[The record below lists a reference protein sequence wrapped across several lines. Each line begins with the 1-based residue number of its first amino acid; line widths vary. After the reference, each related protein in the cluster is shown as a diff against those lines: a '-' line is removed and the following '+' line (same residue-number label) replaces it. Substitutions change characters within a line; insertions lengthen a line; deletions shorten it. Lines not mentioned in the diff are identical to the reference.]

1 MGVKGRRPAVPGG
14 ASMGCKRPVAENL
27 MTGPRVGR
35 RVRLQHQQARRRLR
49 ARWART
55 ARAEEGRGGEG
66 TETFANC
73 SRGRGR
79 ATSTWTSH
87 LHLDERTRNPA
98 SLSCAPATCQH
109 PRWLTGQGR
118 GRLWGWVQLPPLT
131 PPPAAEWKGPDLPVP
146 TGAASPRPRGA
157 KETHTLPS

>member
-14 ASMGCKRPVAENL
+14 ASMGHIRPVAENL

-35 RVRLQHQQARRRLR
+35 RVRLRHQQARRRLR

-55 ARAEEGRGGEG
+55 ARAEEGRGGDRDLCELQPWEG
-66 TETFANC
+66 
-73 SRGRGR
+73 
-79 ATSTWTSH
+79 TSH

-98 SLSCAPATCQH
+98 SLSCAPATCRH

>member
-1 MGVKGRRPAVPGG
+1 MPGG
-14 ASMGCKRPVAENL
+14 ASMGHIRPVAENL

-35 RVRLQHQQARRRLR
+35 RVRLRHQQARRRLR

-79 ATSTWTSH
+79 ATSTWMSEH
-87 LHLDERTRNPA
+87 GTR
-98 SLSCAPATCQH
+98 
-109 PRWLTGQGR
+109 
-118 GRLWGWVQLPPLT
+118 PLC
-131 PPPAAEWKGPDLPVP
+131 PVL
-146 TGAASPRPRGA
+146 PRPVG
-157 KETHTLPS
+157 TLAG